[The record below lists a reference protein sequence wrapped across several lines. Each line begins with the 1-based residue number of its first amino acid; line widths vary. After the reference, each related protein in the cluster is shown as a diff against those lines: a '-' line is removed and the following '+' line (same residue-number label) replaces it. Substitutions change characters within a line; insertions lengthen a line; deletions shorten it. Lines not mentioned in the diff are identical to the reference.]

1 MQQFLVYRHGVS
13 GMGYRAWTIGH
24 GVDRNGQARESS
36 TTNTS
41 QPVACK
47 ILAILERS
55 VGCTPVKK

>member
-1 MQQFLVYRHGVS
+1 MQQFLVYRHGVLGTEVGRIGQPSES
-13 GMGYRAWTIGH
+13 GI
-24 GVDRNGQARESS
+24 
-36 TTNTS
+36 TNTP